1 MHVAEAAL
9 EDRLIDI
16 AYVERVSPEEIQI
29 VLDPAMP
36 FDYAKDFDWLKSVIE
51 TVLADA
57 GQAGITIEAIA
68 PSR

>member
-29 VLDPAMP
+29 VLDPGMP
-36 FDYAKDFDWLKSVIE
+36 FDHAKDFEWLKSVIE

-57 GQAGITIEAIA
+57 GQAAITIEAID
-68 PSR
+68 PNR

>member
-1 MHVAEAAL
+1 MHVAGAAL

-29 VLDPAMP
+29 VLDPGMP
-36 FDYAKDFDWLKSVIE
+36 FDYAKDFEWLKSVIE

-57 GQAGITIEAIA
+57 GQAAISIEAIDA
-68 PSR
+68 NR